1 MGEFIVAKLDTSP
14 QEGMKVQSLT
24 AVHPIKIDFSVFLF
38 GCSYVVLY
46 FQKYGPGVK
55 EELGCEHLIL
65 NPNS

>member
-1 MGEFIVAKLDTSP
+1 MGEFIVAKLDISP

>member
-1 MGEFIVAKLDTSP
+1 MGEFIVAKLGIGP

-24 AVHPIKIDFSVFLF
+24 AVPPTKIDFSVFLF

-46 FQKYGPGVK
+46 FFKYHPGVK
-55 EELGCEHLIL
+55 EELECGHLIF

>member
-1 MGEFIVAKLDTSP
+1 MGEFIVAKLGIGP

-24 AVHPIKIDFSVFLF
+24 AVHPIKIDFSIFLF

-46 FQKYGPGVK
+46 FLKSHPGVK
-55 EELGCEHLIL
+55 EELGCEHLIF